1 MDITMDIKNNEELS
15 ILIDKAVN
23 GDKQALETIILS
35 VQDLIFNL
43 SLRMLG
49 TFADAEDASQEII
62 LKIITHLASFRKES
76 SFSTWVFRIASNYLK
91 NYTKHM
97 FAHHP
102 LSFEFYSSD
111 IQNENAYDVPD
122 LTQNTDKHLLSEELK
137 MSCTNVMLQC
147 LDTESRCIFILGTM
161 FRLDSRIAGEILDIT
176 PEAYRQRLSRAR
188 KKVADFLNAYC
199 GEYGSGKCRC
209 KNRINY
215 AIQNHRI
222 NPNNLDFNEA
232 SEIPP
237 QTMLDFKNTMEDI
250 DDLALYFSFCKTYQT
265 PEETKVFI
273 KDFLNSKYISVIK
286 NS

>member
-1 MDITMDIKNNEELS
+1 MDTKNNKELS

-23 GDKQALETIILS
+23 GDKQSLEEVILS

-62 LKIITHLASFRKES
+62 LKIITNLASFRKES
-76 SFSTWVFRIASNYLK
+76 SFSTWVFRIASNSLK
-91 NYTKHM
+91 NYKKHM

-102 LSFEFYSSD
+102 LSFDFYSSD
-111 IQNENAYDVPD
+111 IQNKNAYDVPD
-122 LTQNTDKHLLSEELK
+122 LTQNVEKQLLSDELK

-161 FRLDSRIAGEILDIT
+161 FRLDSRIAGEILNIT
-176 PEAYRQRLSRAR
+176 PEAYRQRLSRIR
-188 KKVADFLNAYC
+188 KKVADFLDTYC
-199 GEYGSGKCRC
+199 GEYGKGECKC

-215 AIQNHRI
+215 AIQNRRI
-222 NPNNLDFNEA
+222 NPNSLDFNDA
-232 SEIPP
+232 VEIPI
-237 QTMLDFKNTMEDI
+237 QTILDFKNAMEDI
-250 DDLALYFSFCKTYQT
+250 DDLALTFSFCKAYQT
-265 PEETKVFI
+265 PEKIKMFI
-273 KDFLNSKYISVIK
+273 KDFLDSEYISIIK